1 MSEELDANDAPLN
14 KEDSKLHN
22 VISLDGLYE
31 NWFLDYASYVI
42 LDRAVPHIHD
52 GLKPV
57 QRRILHSLKEMDDG
71 RFNKAANVIGN
82 TMKYHPHGDA
92 SIGDA
97 MVQIGQK
104 NLLIECQG
112 NWGDPITG
120 DSAAA
125 PRYIEARLS
134 KFALEVVFNPD
145 TTIWQASYD
154 GRNKEPITLPVK
166 FPLLLAQGAE
176 GIAVGLATK
185 IMPHNFIELID
196 ASIGVLRG
204 VRPDLMPDFPT
215 GGMADTSAYNEGQRG
230 GRIRV
235 RAKIVERDKKTL
247 AITEIPFSTTTGGL
261 IDSVIAANDKGKIKI
276 KKIEDNTAKDVE
288 IMIHLAPGI
297 SPDVTIDALYAFTDC
312 EVSISP
318 NTCVIK
324 GDKPHFM
331 SVNDILEESTLF
343 TKGLLKEELEI
354 KLSELMEKI
363 FFSSLLKIFIQ
374 EGMYKHPDY
383 ESSSTFELV
392 VEVLNRLFAPF
403 FPQFYREILPDDYKR
418 LIDKPMSSITRFD
431 FKKTDEQIKN
441 LNDEIKQVKHH
452 LKHLTDYTIAWFE
465 RLKEKF
471 GKDRGRKTELRA
483 FDRVEAS
490 QVALAN
496 VKLYVNKVDGFI
508 GSGLKKDEAVTFV
521 CDCSD
526 IDEIIVFRE
535 DGKMMITKVQEKVFV
550 GKDIEHV
557 AVFKKN
563 DERTVYNM
571 IYKDGQ
577 SGVSYIKRF
586 SVVGVTRDKEYDLT
600 KGSKGSR
607 VLYFSAN
614 PNGEAEVVNI
624 QLKPHSKLKKL
635 QFDEDFSELAIKG
648 RGSMGNIITKYPV
661 KKILLKSKG
670 VSTLAGRKIWYDDI
684 LKRLNADG
692 RGKYLGEFD
701 GEDKIFTMFGNGV
714 YELTSFDLNNHFDDK
729 MLMIEKYNPE
739 KVYTV
744 VYFEG
749 KSKNYMVKRF
759 MFENTVIGK
768 QTSVI
773 SEESGSKL
781 ILISGAAQP
790 IAKVEQLKGK
800 TLVPETNEL
809 NLADLIDVKG
819 MKAMG
824 NRLSAHVV
832 QSITL
837 ISEHDDDTDVPD
849 PEPNTVDETEIVV
862 TPEDKAVVDTPP
874 AKTVEP
880 VAEVAGAAEPITHV
894 KPDAPIVK
902 PEPVK
907 VVEKPAE
914 PKTEAIEPAEAPIE
928 PVQAEEKPVE
938 APTEPEPPAP
948 KKVDFEITNPD
959 DIEIDDKGQL
969 GLF

>member
-1 MSEELDANDAPLN
+1 MSDDLSNPDIPENN
-14 KEDSKLHN
+14 EDNKLHK
-22 VISLDGLYE
+22 ITSLDGLYE

-42 LDRAVPHIHD
+42 LDRAVPHIND

-104 NLLIECQG
+104 NLLIDCQG
-112 NWGDPITG
+112 NWGDPVTG

-134 KFALEVVFNPD
+134 KFALDVVFNPD
-145 TTIWQASYD
+145 TTVWQASYD
-154 GRNKEPITLPVK
+154 GRNREPITLPVK

-185 IMPHNFIELID
+185 ILPHNFIELID
-196 ASIGVLRG
+196 ASVAVLKG
-204 VRPDLMPDFPT
+204 DRPNLLPDFPT
-215 GGMADTSAYNEGQRG
+215 GGMADASAYNEGQRG
-230 GRIRV
+230 GKIRV

-247 AITEIPFSTTTGGL
+247 TITEIPFTTTTGGL
-261 IDSVIAANDKGKIKI
+261 IDSVISANDKGKIKI
-276 KKIEDNTAKDVE
+276 KKIEDNTAQNVE
-288 IMIHLAPGI
+288 IVIHLAPGI

-318 NTCVIK
+318 NTCVIQS
-324 GDKPHFM
+324 DKPRFM
-331 SVNDILEESTLF
+331 SVNDMLTESTFF
-343 TKGLLKEELEI
+343 TKELLKQELEI
-354 KLSELMEKI
+354 RLKELMEKI

-383 ESSSTFELV
+383 ESSSDFEGVLI
-392 VEVLNRLFAPF
+392 VLNRLFEPF
-403 FPQFYREILPDDYKR
+403 FPQFYRTILPDDYKK

-431 FKKTDEQIKN
+431 VKKTDEQIKT
-441 LNDEIKQVKHH
+441 LEAEIKTVKNH
-452 LKHLTDYTIAWFE
+452 LKHLTDYTIAWFDK
-465 RLKEKF
+465 LKEKY
-471 GKDRGRKTELRA
+471 GKGRERKTELRT
-483 FDRVEAS
+483 FDRVEAA

-496 VKLYVNKVDGFI
+496 VKLYVNREDGFI
-508 GSGLKKDEAVTFV
+508 GSGLKKDEFV

-526 IDEIIVFRE
+526 IDEIIVFRG
-535 DGKMMITKVQEKVFV
+535 DGRFIVTKVQDKVFV

-586 SVVGVTRDKEYDLT
+586 SVAGVTRDKEYDLT

-607 VLYFSAN
+607 MLYFTAN
-614 PNGEAEVVNI
+614 PNGEAEIVTV
-624 QLKPHSKLKKL
+624 QLKPHAKLKKL
-635 QFDEDFSELAIKG
+635 NFDEDFASLAIKG
-648 RGSMGNIITKYPV
+648 RNSIGNMVTKYPV
-661 KKILLKSKG
+661 KKVILKSKG
-670 VSTLAGRKIWYDDI
+670 ISTLAGRKIWYDDI

-701 GEDKIFTMFGNGV
+701 GDDRILNVLSNGL

-729 MLMIEKYNPE
+729 MIVIEKYDPA
-739 KVYTV
+739 KGFAV
-744 VYFEG
+744 VHYDG

-759 MFENTVIGK
+759 VFENTVIGR
-768 QTSVI
+768 QTSII
-773 SEESGSKL
+773 SEEPGSKL
-781 ILISGAAQP
+781 VLISGAAQP
-790 IAKVEQLKGK
+790 VVKIEQLKGK
-800 TLVPETNEL
+800 ALVPEMAEL
-809 NLADLIDVKG
+809 NLTDLIDVKG

-824 NRLSAHVV
+824 NRLSVHQIKSVE
-832 QSITL
+832 L
-837 ISEHDDDTDVPD
+837 IAEHDDAEDVPD
-849 PEPNTVDETEIVV
+849 PAPDTVEETEIII
-862 TPEDKAVVDTPP
+862 TSEDKQ
-874 AKTVEP
+874 
-880 VAEVAGAAEPITHV
+880 VADAEPTV
-894 KPDAPIVK
+894 TTQLTANTA
-902 PEPVK
+902 
-907 VVEKPAE
+907 VED
-914 PKTEAIEPAEAPIE
+914 
-928 PVQAEEKPVE
+928 KPVE
-938 APTEPEPPAP
+938 PTESVKSQDISVESPK

-959 DIEIDDKGQL
+959 DIDIDDSGQL